1 MMSFIRVALVMVSL
15 HSSRTITMIEGGT
28 RDLCIAVIG
37 LTMLLFGRMWNLGLW
52 IWKAVECFKWGL
64 MGHPSRNMEDFVSES
79 DLNCGEVSE
88 EKNFNMW
95 TRDWSC
101 NTLVKNVAAFCPF
114 LKRLRLS

>member
-1 MMSFIRVALVMVSL
+1 
-15 HSSRTITMIEGGT
+15 
-28 RDLCIAVIG
+28 
-37 LTMLLFGRMWNLGLW
+37 
-52 IWKAVECFKWGL
+52 
-64 MGHPSRNMEDFVSES
+64 MEDFVSES